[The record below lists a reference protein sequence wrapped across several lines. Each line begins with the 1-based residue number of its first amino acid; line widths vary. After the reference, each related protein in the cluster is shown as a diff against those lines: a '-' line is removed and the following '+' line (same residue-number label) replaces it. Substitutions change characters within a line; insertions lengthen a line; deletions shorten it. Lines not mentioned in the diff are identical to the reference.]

1 MTMFVSVITKRL
13 LERLKTLLNVFCQR
27 NRVLNYRFTMQK
39 KQIIVSLTSFPEA
52 LPFAAQAIRS
62 ILEGSVLPD
71 KIVLYL
77 TAQQFPNS
85 KIPPDLQDLLT
96 LNSIFEVRFYNQI
109 IRSYTKLIPTLQDFP
124 NDIIITIDD
133 DVRYHK
139 NMLKRLLSRHKKYPN
154 AIIGHRIRRIKL
166 NSRYKSWKLYK
177 RVSLLKF
184 SFKPSYRNL
193 QTGVG
198 GVLYPPHSLSK
209 EMLKPEVF
217 MKLASTVDDIW
228 FWAAAV
234 ANGTKIA
241 PIPFGFWR
249 QPDLGKPS
257 KIALSSK
264 NVYSSIDVNRAVFEN
279 IMKKYPTI
287 KQRFESKS

>member
-1 MTMFVSVITKRL
+1 M
-13 LERLKTLLNVFCQR
+13 LLNVFCRKNQ
-27 NRVLNYRFTMQK
+27 VLKFRFTMQK
-39 KQIIVSLTSFPEA
+39 KQIIVSLTSIPEA
-52 LPFAAQAIRS
+52 LPIAAQAIRS

-77 TAQQFPNS
+77 TAQQFPS
-85 KIPPDLQDLLT
+85 GKTPSELQDLLT
-96 LNSIFEVRFYNQI
+96 LNSIFEVRFYNEI
-109 IRSYTKLIPTLQDFP
+109 IRSYTKLIPALQDFP
-124 NDIIITIDD
+124 NDIIVTVDD

-154 AIIGHRIRRIKL
+154 AIIGHRIRRIKM

>member
-1 MTMFVSVITKRL
+1 MFGSVITSWL
-13 LERLKTLLNVFCQR
+13 LEILKMLLKVFCQW
-27 NRVLNYRFTMQK
+27 NRVLNFRFTMQK
-39 KQIIVSLTSFPEA
+39 KQIIVSLTSFPAA

-77 TAQQFPNS
+77 TAQQFPS
-85 KIPPDLQDLLT
+85 GKIPSDLQNLFAIS
-96 LNSIFEVRFYNQI
+96 SIFEVRFYNEI
-109 IRSYTKLIPTLQDFP
+109 IRSYTKLIPALQDFP
-124 NDIIITIDD
+124 NDIIVTVDD

-166 NSRYKSWKLYK
+166 NARYRKWKCYK
-177 RVSLLKF
+177 RVSLLTR

-198 GVLYPPHSLSK
+198 GVLYPPHSLSE

-217 MKLASTVDDIW
+217 MALAPTVDDIW

-234 ANGTKIA
+234 AKGTKIA

-257 KIALSSK
+257 KVSLRST
-264 NVYSSIDVNRAVFEN
+264 NVFSSIDVNRTVFES

-287 KQRFESKS
+287 KQRFESKY

>member
-1 MTMFVSVITKRL
+1 MS
-13 LERLKTLLNVFCQR
+13 E
-27 NRVLNYRFTMQK
+27 QK
-39 KQIIVSLTSFPEA
+39 KVIVSLTSFP
-52 LPFAAQAIRS
+52 AAIPYAKDAIKS
-62 ILEGSVLPD
+62 ILDGSVLPD

-77 TAQQFPNS
+77 TAQQFAGG
-85 KIPPDLQDLLT
+85 KIPSDLQDLIT
-96 LNSIFEVRFYNQI
+96 LNSIFEVRFHNEI
-109 IRSYTKLIPTLQDFP
+109 IRSYTKLIPAIQDFP
-124 NDIIITIDD
+124 NDILVTVDD

-154 AIIGHRIRRIKL
+154 SIIGHRIRRIKL
-166 NSRYKSWKLYK
+166 NARYRKWKCYK
-177 RVSLLKF
+177 RISLLTR

-198 GVLYPPHSLSK
+198 GVLYPPNSLTE
-209 EMLKPEVF
+209 EMLQPEVF
-217 MKLASTVDDIW
+217 MQLAPTVDDIW

-257 KIALSSK
+257 KVSLKSTNVFSSM
-264 NVYSSIDVNRAVFEN
+264 DVNRTVLES

-287 KQRFESKS
+287 KQRFKGKI

>member
-1 MTMFVSVITKRL
+1 M
-13 LERLKTLLNVFCQR
+13 LLNVFCRR
-27 NRVLNYRFTMQK
+27 NQVLKFRFTMQK
-39 KQIIVSLTSFPEA
+39 KQIIVSLTSIPEA
-52 LPFAAQAIRS
+52 LPIAAQAIRS

-154 AIIGHRIRRIKL
+154 AIIGHRIRRIKM

>member
-1 MTMFVSVITKRL
+1 ML
-13 LERLKTLLNVFCQR
+13 LKVFCQW
-27 NRVLNYRFTMQK
+27 NRVLNFRFTMQK
-39 KQIIVSLTSFPEA
+39 KQIIVSLTSFPAA

-62 ILEGSVLPD
+62 VLEGSILPD

-77 TAQQFPNS
+77 TAQQFPS
-85 KIPPDLQDLLT
+85 GKIPTDLHDLLNI
-96 LNSIFEVRFYNQI
+96 NSIFEVRFYNQT
-109 IRSYTKLIPTLQDFP
+109 IRSYTKLIPALQDFP

-154 AIIGHRIRRIKL
+154 AVIGHRVRRIKL
-166 NSRYKSWKLYK
+166 NARYRKWKCYK
-177 RVSLLKF
+177 RVSLLTR

-198 GVLYPPHSLSK
+198 GVLYPPHSLSE
-209 EMLKPEVF
+209 EMLKSDLF
-217 MKLASTVDDIW
+217 MQLAPTVDDIW

-234 ANGTKIA
+234 SKGTKIA
-241 PIPFGFWR
+241 PVPFGFWR

-257 KIALSSK
+257 KVSLRST
-264 NVYSSIDVNRAVFEN
+264 NVFSNIDVNRTVFES

-287 KQRFESKS
+287 KHRFESKY

>member
-1 MTMFVSVITKRL
+1 M
-13 LERLKTLLNVFCQR
+13 LLNVFCRR
-27 NRVLNYRFTMQK
+27 NQVLKFRFTMQK
-39 KQIIVSLTSFPEA
+39 KQIIVSLTSIPEA
-52 LPFAAQAIRS
+52 LPIAAQAIRS

-77 TAQQFPNS
+77 TAQQFPS
-85 KIPPDLQDLLT
+85 GKTPSELQDLLT
-96 LNSIFEVRFYNQI
+96 LNSIFEVRFYNEI
-109 IRSYTKLIPTLQDFP
+109 IRSYTKLIPALQDFP
-124 NDIIITIDD
+124 NDIIVTVDD

-154 AIIGHRIRRIKL
+154 AIIGHRIRRIKM